1 MKKWMVFLSV
11 YFSLSLLLGACG
23 GLPRADGGV
32 PAGSA
37 SSGEPLTAP
46 ETAPQVTKTFRL
58 VGSSDRLLLAE
69 VDGGRDAVYD
79 IDVSAEA
86 EHLAPGTLVDV
97 TWSGETLE
105 TYPAQFAGEPS
116 ITVRED
122 GFDDR
127 CRLYLDVLEDLW
139 TVDEGLN
146 SSGMEYV
153 GVDLSQTSLP
163 ESERSAVAWLFAE
176 NHGVT
181 PLEETYE
188 SLVEQGY
195 IVGEPLEGTDAKFF
209 QWENGCLF
217 SIVEK
222 APEVEEDVTFG
233 MATVAFEAE
242 KWRSGLGAYFFSDC
256 AAVRSQDG
264 VWGDYTAGAEA
275 IS

>member
-37 SSGEPLTAP
+37 SSGEPLADP
-46 ETAPQVTKTFRL
+46 EPATQVTRTFRL
-58 VGSSDRLLLAE
+58 VGNSNRLLLAE
-69 VDGGRDAVYD
+69 ADGGRGAIYRVPADAEGLV
-79 IDVSAEA
+79 
-86 EHLAPGTLVDV
+86 PGTLVDV
-97 TWSGETLE
+97 TWNGETLE
-105 TYPAQFAGEPS
+105 TYPGQFAGEAS
-116 ITVRED
+116 VAVRED

-139 TVDEGLN
+139 AVDEGLN
-146 SSGMEYV
+146 SGGMEYV
-153 GVDLSQTSLP
+153 GVDLSRTSLP
-163 ESERSAVAWLFAE
+163 ESERSAVALLFAD

-195 IVGEPLEGTDAKFF
+195 ITGEPLEGTDAKFF
-209 QWENGCLF
+209 HWENGCLF

-222 APEVEEDVTFG
+222 APEVEEEVTFG
-233 MATVAFEAE
+233 MATAAFDAQ
-242 KWRSGLGAYFFSDC
+242 KWRSGLGAYYFCDC
-256 AAVRSQDG
+256 TAARSQDG
-264 VWGDYTAGAEA
+264 VWGGYTVGAEA